1 MKNYT
6 VDLKT
11 LYNVMGGTLECTL
24 MENPWDGP
32 NPDWKRP
39 AVIVVPG
46 GAYAMVSRREGW
58 PVATEFL
65 TRGFQTFVLT
75 YLCNPGGARY
85 PEQLT
90 ELACAVDYV
99 RKNAAELNVNPDE
112 IFVVGFSAGGHLTAN
127 LAVEWFDVSSKSGME
142 LDCKPTAV
150 GLGYPVITKKA
161 GYVSTHNNLLEGYSE
176 EAQEELLKT
185 LNLDEGVTEKTA
197 PSFIWTTATDSAVPA
212 SNSLAFALA
221 LAKNNVPYE
230 LHIYPQVNHGSSTGS
245 LEINGAQAGIDR
257 ISEWMECCA
266 KFFKL
271 YVTEKF

>member
-1 MKNYT
+1 MRNFKVQLNE
-6 VDLKT
+6 
-11 LYNVMGGTLECTL
+11 LYNVMGGTLEATL
-24 MENPWDGP
+24 MENPWDGQC
-32 NPDWKRP
+32 PDWKRP

-75 YLCNPGGARY
+75 YLCNPDGARY

-99 RKNAAELNVNPDE
+99 KKNAEAFNVNPDE
-112 IFVVGFSAGGHLTAN
+112 IFVVGFSAGGHLVAN
-127 LAVEWFDVSSKSGME
+127 LAVEWFDVNAKTGME

-161 GYVSTHNNLLEGYSE
+161 GYEGTHDNLLEGYSE
-176 EAQEELLKT
+176 EAQAELLKT
-185 LNLDEGVTEKTA
+185 LNLDEAVTEKTA
-197 PSFIWTTATDSAVPA
+197 PSFVWTTEGDTYVPV
-212 SNSLAFALA
+212 SNSLWYTLA
-221 LAKNNVPYE
+221 LMKHKVPYE
-230 LHIYPQVNHGSSTGS
+230 LHVYPGVQHGSSTGS
-245 LEINGAQAGIDR
+245 LEVNFPNDGLRRVG
-257 ISEWMECCA
+257 EWMECCA

-271 YVTEKF
+271 FVTENL

>member
-1 MKNYT
+1 MKHFT
-6 VDLKT
+6 VDLKET
-11 LYNVMGGTLECTL
+11 YKVMGGTLECTL
-24 MENPWDGP
+24 MENPWDSG
-32 NPDWKRP
+32 NEDWKRP

-75 YLCNPGGARY
+75 YLCNPDGARY

-99 RKNAAELNVNPDE
+99 RKNAEELKVNPDE

-127 LAVEWFDVSSKSGME
+127 LAVEWFDVSAKSGME

-161 GYVSTHNNLLEGYSE
+161 GYVGSHDNLLEGYSQ

-197 PSFIWTTATDSAVPA
+197 PSFIWSTAGDTYVPA
-212 SNSLAFALA
+212 ANSLAFAMA
-221 LAKNNVPYE
+221 LAKNNVRYE
-230 LHIYPQVNHGSSTGS
+230 LHVYPQVQHGSSTGS
-245 LEINGAQAGIDR
+245 LEINWAQPGLDR
-257 ISEWMECCA
+257 VSEWMECCA